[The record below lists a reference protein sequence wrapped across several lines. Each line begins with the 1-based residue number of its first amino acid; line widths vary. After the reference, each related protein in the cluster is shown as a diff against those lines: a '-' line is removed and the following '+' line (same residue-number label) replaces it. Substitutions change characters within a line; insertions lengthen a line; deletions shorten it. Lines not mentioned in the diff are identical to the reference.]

1 MTGRAELRSW
11 LFLPAADEAAL
22 LDALSSGADVLIQEF
37 EDFTPPDLRPRAR
50 ELAPYILAKWRN
62 GGVTVAA
69 RINELSGDG
78 LDDLAA
84 VMRGQPDIVLLPKV
98 SEPEQI
104 VELDDAVA
112 GFERELG
119 YQLGSTGVLPN
130 IESARGLVQIAA
142 ILAASTR
149 VRASLLA
156 SEDMA
161 ADLGAERGPDGQE
174 LAYVRQRFH
183 VECTAAKVLSIDS
196 PYTWRDEAGLR
207 ADTLYGRRL
216 GYRAKSAISCEQ
228 AAIINELL
236 TPSDEDLANAR
247 RIVAAFETAR
257 ANGEGRAE
265 VDGSLVEIPIYLNA
279 KRLLERA
286 GHSATQ

>member
-1 MTGRAELRSW
+1 MTGAGERRSW

-22 LDALSSGADVLIQEF
+22 LGAQTSGADVLIQEF
-37 EDFTPPDLRPRAR
+37 EDFTPPAQRPRAR
-50 ELAPYILAKWRN
+50 DLAPEILATWRAS
-62 GGVTVAA
+62 GVITAV
-69 RINELSGDG
+69 RVNELSGDG
-78 LDDLAA
+78 MEDLAA
-84 VMRGQPDIVLLPKV
+84 AMKGQPSIVLLPKV

-104 VELDDAVA
+104 IDLEGAVA
-112 GFERELG
+112 GLEREFG
-119 YQLGSTGVLPN
+119 YPLGSTELLPN
-130 IESARGLVQIAA
+130 IESARGLVQIAS
-142 ILAASTR
+142 ILAASKR

-183 VECTAAKVLSIDS
+183 VECTAANVLSIDS

-216 GYRAKSAISCEQ
+216 GYRAKSAVAPGQ
-228 AAIINELL
+228 AAIINTLM
-236 TPSDEDLANAR
+236 TPSDQDLAHAS
-247 RIVAAFETAR
+247 RIVEAFETAR
-257 ANGEGRAE
+257 ANGDGRAE

-286 GHSATQ
+286 R